1 MPVALEQ
8 YIPVLP
14 RCQYGLAPA
23 KLQAGTS
30 IPGMVSKLCVKQG
43 DRVEKDQVLA
53 VIEAM
58 KMETA
63 ITARTTGTVKTV
75 RVKEGQPVKAKELLM
90 VLEP

>member
-1 MPVALEQ
+1 MRVFRTEP
-8 YIPVLP
+8 P
-14 RCQYGLAPA
+14 
-23 KLQAGTS
+23 GTVDKFFGGGCP
-30 IPGMVSKLCVKQG
+30 PGMVSKLCVKQG

-63 ITARTTGTVKTV
+63 ITARTAGTVKTI

-90 VLEP
+90 TLEAAPQN